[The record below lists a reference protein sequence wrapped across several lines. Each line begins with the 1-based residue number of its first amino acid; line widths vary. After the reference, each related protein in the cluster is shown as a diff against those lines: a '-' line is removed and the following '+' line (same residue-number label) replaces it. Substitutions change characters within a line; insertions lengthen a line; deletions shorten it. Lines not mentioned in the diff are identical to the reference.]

1 MTNLEEHVIN
11 LADKVPVREKQYPI
25 PFSTKAA
32 IEDEVQSMLK
42 EGIIERSHSDY
53 SAPVVLVKKPDGTH
67 RFCINYRKLNMKTKF
82 DAEPMNQPDDIL
94 ANLATK
100 KYFSK
105 LDFTRG
111 FWQIPME
118 QNSKEYT
125 AFNTQSGCYHFSRLP
140 FGLVNSPATYN
151 RMMRKLLADLEDVDN
166 YVDDVLGHTKSWEE
180 HIFMLKELF
189 ERIKRAGLTIKPSKC
204 LFGFR
209 TVKFLGHNVGQGK
222 LTPQDNTVQRILS
235 FPHPTTKKQLRS
247 FLGLIGWYQKFI
259 PNYSLIT
266 APLTNLLQ
274 KKQPNA
280 LRWNEEHES
289 AFEILKKTIV
299 SEPMLRTP
307 DFNLPF
313 VVQTDASE
321 TAIGAALLQEFGD
334 GLLPVAFASRKLQP
348 RETRYTVG
356 ERECLAIIFALK
368 KFDRY
373 LYGKEFTLYTDHS
386 SLTHL
391 KQKSPENSRLLRWS
405 LLLGNYK
412 FQVKSIKGKD
422 NVLADFLSRM

>member
-1 MTNLEEHVIN
+1 M
-11 LADKVPVREKQYPI
+11 
-25 PFSTKAA
+25 
-32 IEDEVQSMLK
+32 
-42 EGIIERSHSDY
+42 
-53 SAPVVLVKKPDGTH
+53 
-67 RFCINYRKLNMKTKF
+67 
-82 DAEPMNQPDDIL
+82 
-94 ANLATK
+94 
-100 KYFSK
+100 
-105 LDFTRG
+105 
-111 FWQIPME
+111 
-118 QNSKEYT
+118 
-125 AFNTQSGCYHFSRLP
+125 
-140 FGLVNSPATYN
+140 
-151 RMMRKLLADLEDVDN
+151 
-166 YVDDVLGHTKSWEE
+166 
-180 HIFMLKELF
+180 
-189 ERIKRAGLTIKPSKC
+189 
-204 LFGFR
+204 
-209 TVKFLGHNVGQGK
+209 
-222 LTPQDNTVQRILS
+222 
-235 FPHPTTKKQLRS
+235 
-247 FLGLIGWYQKFI
+247 
-259 PNYSLIT
+259 
-266 APLTNLLQ
+266 
-274 KKQPNA
+274 NA

-307 DFNLPF
+307 DFSLPF